1 MESLLLQQ
9 QQQRSYE
16 VAGNS
21 NAGTQMRAELII
33 EFLLRSVKKSHELIH
48 RFVAGIV
55 IICLCRVAALLRKL
69 HSCGCAMSMQK
80 GRGTC
85 VFAASSSRGENR

>member
-9 QQQRSYE
+9 QRSYE
-16 VAGNS
+16 MAGNS

-33 EFLLRSVKKSHELIH
+33 EFLLRSVKKSHELTH

-55 IICLCRVAALLRKL
+55 IMCLCRVAALLTK
-69 HSCGCAMSMQK
+69 SCIRCSCAMSMQK